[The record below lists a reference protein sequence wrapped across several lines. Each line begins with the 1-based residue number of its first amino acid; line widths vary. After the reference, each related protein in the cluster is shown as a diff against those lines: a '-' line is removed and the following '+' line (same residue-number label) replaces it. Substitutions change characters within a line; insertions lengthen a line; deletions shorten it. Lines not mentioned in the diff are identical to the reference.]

1 MKRFVVPGVSIL
13 GFLWISIA
21 AAAEPATPTAAAV
34 IAEFNRMA
42 GLPLWPGFDPK
53 TVPLAIYDGERTV
66 LVRHPS
72 PPPGFK
78 REGEVWVYPGQHP
91 EMRANT
97 SMELGG
103 ATTATLLLDSG
114 KGRDARHWASVM
126 MHETFHV
133 FQRKKHPSWA
143 GNEAEL
149 FTYPLEDAGRLASRR
164 LETDALRRALASQ
177 DAKQAACWTVKALAL
192 RRQRYGSLP
201 AGSEA
206 YEQGTELNE
215 GLATFIEN
223 LALGETKGP
232 DLPAGEY
239 PAGDVRSRAYAIG
252 YADATLLDRF
262 DPGWRK
268 ALEVGQG
275 ASLDE
280 LLTKALNGKPVSACA
295 FSAEE
300 SAAALARAKEDIARF
315 VQEKQQLREAFLSRP
330 GWRIEILSSAQP
342 LWPQGFDPLNVVALG
357 KGEVLHRRWVKLGN
371 GDSTIEVLDRE
382 SLTEGAGEHPL
393 FNGLRRLIITGL
405 PDEPKVRQEGGFLV
419 LDAGGV
425 TAKLK
430 GAVAETSGSVVKIKM
445 P

>member
-1 MKRFVVPGVSIL
+1 MKPALQGLLFLSL
-13 GFLWISIA
+13 GLFAIA
-21 AAAEPATPTAAAV
+21 AAETATPTTAAV
-34 IAEFNRMA
+34 IAEFDRMA
-42 GLPLWPGFDPK
+42 GLPLWPGSDPK
-53 TVPLAIYDGERTV
+53 TVPLAIYDGQRTV

-72 PPPGFK
+72 PPPEFK
-78 REGEVWVYPGQHP
+78 REGEIWIFAGQHP

-97 SMELGG
+97 STDLGG
-103 ATTATLLLDSG
+103 ATTATLLLDPG

-133 FQRKKHPSWA
+133 FQRQKHPTWA

-164 LETDALRRALASQ
+164 LETDALRRALAAQ
-177 DAKQAACWTVKALAL
+177 DAKEAACWAAKALGL

-252 YADATLLDRF
+252 YAEATLLDRF

-268 ALEVGQG
+268 ALEEGQG

-280 LLTKALNGKPVSACA
+280 LLAKALNGKPTLRLIFTPFCG
-295 FSAEE
+295 
-300 SAAALARAKEDIARF
+300 AAKRHED
-315 VQEKQQLREAFLSRP
+315 LSR
-330 GWRIEILSSAQP
+330 
-342 LWPQGFDPLNVVALG
+342 
-357 KGEVLHRRWVKLGN
+357 RRV
-371 GDSTIEVLDRE
+371 
-382 SLTEGAGEHPL
+382 
-393 FNGLRRLIITGL
+393 
-405 PDEPKVRQEGGFLV
+405 
-419 LDAGGV
+419 
-425 TAKLK
+425 
-430 GAVAETSGSVVKIKM
+430 
-445 P
+445 